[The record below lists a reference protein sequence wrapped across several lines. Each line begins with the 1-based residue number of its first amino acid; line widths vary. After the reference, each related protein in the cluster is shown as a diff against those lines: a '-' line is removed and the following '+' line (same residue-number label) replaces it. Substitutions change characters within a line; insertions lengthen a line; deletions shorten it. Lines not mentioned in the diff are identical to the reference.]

1 MRLAAILLAGGAAL
15 VPAASVLAQDDG
27 QPYPLN
33 QYPQSN
39 QYPQTN
45 QYPQSNQYPQG
56 NQYPQAPAYQQPYEP
71 APQPLAPPQPV
82 APQPLAPQEAPV
94 QGDQVRSREAIA
106 LQNQLLELRRD
117 LQNLQAQ
124 GNARR
129 GYAQPPPLAGAESD
143 LLPQLLDRVT
153 NLEDEVRRLRGQ
165 VEDER
170 NQLQRQQED
179 FSKQL
184 GDLQFHLQ
192 NGGGPAAA
200 GTPGLGTP
208 PGSEAPADQRTAAP
222 PPARP
227 RRTPELAMQQGN
239 AALARRDYGA
249 AEAAAHE
256 VLGAGR
262 AGPRAGDAQLLLA
275 QALAGKRD
283 YQGAAV
289 AYGDAYQRLKGGSRG
304 QDALLGLA
312 NSLSA
317 IGEKPATCGA
327 LDQLRTAYPSP
338 RRDVR
343 ETAANLRGRAGCR

>member
-1 MRLAAILLAGGAAL
+1 MRRAAILLAGGAAF
-15 VPAASVLAQDDG
+15 VAAAPVLAQDYG

-33 QYPQSN
+33 QSPQAN
-39 QYPQTN
+39 P
-45 QYPQSNQYPQG
+45 
-56 NQYPQAPAYQQPYEP
+56 YPQAPAYQQPYQQPYQLAPQPP
-71 APQPLAPPQPV
+71 APQG
-82 APQPLAPQEAPV
+82 APV
-94 QGDQVRSREAIA
+94 QAAPAQEGQLESREAIA

-117 LQNLQAQ
+117 MQHLRVQ
-124 GNARR
+124 GPAHR
-129 GYAQPPPLAGAESD
+129 GYGQPPPPAGVASD
-143 LLPQLLDRVT
+143 LLPQLLDRVSS
-153 NLEDEVRRLRGQ
+153 LEEEVRRLRGQ

-184 GDLQFHLQ
+184 GDLQFRLQ
-192 NGGGPAAA
+192 NGGGAAA
-200 GTPGLGTP
+200 PGTPGPGAP
-208 PGSEAPADQRTAAP
+208 PAPEAPPAPANQRTTAP
-222 PPARP
+222 PPVKP
-227 RRTPELAMQQGN
+227 RRTPELTMQEGN

-249 AEAAAHE
+249 AETAAHE

-262 AGPRAGDAQLLLA
+262 TGPHAGAAQMLLA

-312 NSLSA
+312 SALSA

-327 LDQLRTAYPSP
+327 LDQLRAAYPSP

-343 ETAANLRGRAGCR
+343 GAAAGLRSRAGCR

>member
-1 MRLAAILLAGGAAL
+1 VRLAAILLASGAAAF
-15 VPAASVLAQDDG
+15 VPAASALAQDYG
-27 QPYPLN
+27 QPYPL
-33 QYPQSN
+33 
-39 QYPQTN
+39 
-45 QYPQSNQYPQG
+45 
-56 NQYPQAPAYQQPYEP
+56 NQYPQAPAYQQPYQQQPYQP
-71 APQPLAPPQPV
+71 APQPFAPEPV
-82 APQPLAPQEAPV
+82 APQVVTPQGAPGQA
-94 QGDQVRSREAIA
+94 DQLGSREGIA
-106 LQNQLLELRRD
+106 LQNQILELRRD

-124 GNARR
+124 GPSRR
-129 GYAQPPPLAGAESD
+129 GYAQPAPRGGAESD
-143 LLPQLLDRVT
+143 LLPQLLDRVS
-153 NLEDEVRRLRGQ
+153 NLEDEVRRLRGE

-184 GDLQFHLQ
+184 GDMQFRLQ
-192 NGGGPAAA
+192 NGGGAAA
-200 GTPGLGTP
+200 PGTPGVGASPDSGVP
-208 PGSEAPADQRTAAP
+208 PEPVSKRPAAP
-222 PPARP
+222 PPAAP
-227 RRTPELAMQQGN
+227 RRTPELTMQEGN
-239 AALARRDYGA
+239 AALARRDYGTA
-249 AEAAAHE
+249 AAAAHE

-262 AGPRAGDAQLLLA
+262 TGPRAGDAQMLLA

-327 LDQLRTAYPSP
+327 LDQLRAAYPSP

-343 ETAANLRGRAGCR
+343 EAAASLRGRAGCR